1 MKPTSSSQTTMNADR
16 GKIAQVV
23 LALLFCVVIA
33 ALGIR
38 HLVLGMFPRVLPVTV
53 LIALGCF
60 VLVAKFKEMLIKL
73 GLALVGTQALVR
85 FILDQ
90 VHASYALRHLA
101 AIGGQTLMIVGLVML
116 SVAIVQWLRFAVRS
130 TPTADP
136 EDVAS

>member
-1 MKPTSSSQTTMNADR
+1 
-16 GKIAQVV
+16 
-23 LALLFCVVIA
+23 
-33 ALGIR
+33 
-38 HLVLGMFPRVLPVTV
+38 
-53 LIALGCF
+53 